1 MQADQG
7 DADALD
13 ARAPAVHREHHGLV
27 AEVDHATP
35 MGTGRVSDSAGT
47 GGQARRRRTA
57 ITTAASSSRSE
68 KPTRTDRD
76 QGRIDT
82 RGGYHPGACGGSLRD
97 VSRWLTAYTT
107 LGAAVVP
114 RWLLVYVVLG
124 AGAVAA
130 SKWATGE
137 IAGWALY
144 LLVSATPE
152 VVLGIKRYLAEHEEA
167 RRALAEEER
176 QARRVTGPSQVIRVR
191 QLRGDDE

>member
-1 MQADQG
+1 M
-7 DADALD
+7 
-13 ARAPAVHREHHGLV
+13 
-27 AEVDHATP
+27 
-35 MGTGRVSDSAGT
+35 
-47 GGQARRRRTA
+47 
-57 ITTAASSSRSE
+57 
-68 KPTRTDRD
+68 
-76 QGRIDT
+76 
-82 RGGYHPGACGGSLRD
+82 
-97 VSRWLTAYTT
+97 SRWLTAYTT

-152 VVLGIKRYLAEHEEA
+152 VVLGIKRYLAAHEEA
-167 RRALAEEER
+167 RLELERDERLAKL
-176 QARRVTGPSQVIRVR
+176 ARLTRESSQVTLVR